1 MKTEIGLKNSS
12 DRVNFAEQKNP
23 SVFKSSEEAEKTHE
37 IVTPLYQR
45 VLSALIEEDEIEE
58 SEETGFGRPRISV
71 TDSCLLIDAE
81 SKPIDKR
88 DPFEP
93 TFGVQTQKN
102 GNRIIFSCNG
112 NADFDRDPSSQDRL
126 CNGELLPREDGCVHS
141 EFEVLVR
148 LSRCDYVPESVQTK
162 NCGVASFHGQS
173 EQMRVEDKLVIEL
186 QAIGIFLEPVVRVK
200 TTFNRS
206 IK

>member
-1 MKTEIGLKNSS
+1 MGLKNSLES
-12 DRVNFAEQKNP
+12 VDFAEQKNS
-23 SVFKSSEEAEKTHE
+23 SVFKSSEGAERTHE

-71 TDSCLLIDAE
+71 TDSCLLVGAE
-81 SKPIDKR
+81 SKPNDKR
-88 DPFEP
+88 DIFEP

-126 CNGELLPREDGCVHS
+126 CNGELLTRDGGYVHS
-141 EFEVLVR
+141 EVEVMVR
-148 LSRCDYVPESVQTK
+148 VSTCNYASESLHTK
-162 NCGVASFHGQS
+162 TSGVASFHGQYD
-173 EQMRVEDKLVIEL
+173 QMSLENKLVLEL
-186 QAIGIFLEPVVRVK
+186 QSIGLFVEAVVRIRLLKIGVV
-200 TTFNRS
+200 S
-206 IK
+206 GE